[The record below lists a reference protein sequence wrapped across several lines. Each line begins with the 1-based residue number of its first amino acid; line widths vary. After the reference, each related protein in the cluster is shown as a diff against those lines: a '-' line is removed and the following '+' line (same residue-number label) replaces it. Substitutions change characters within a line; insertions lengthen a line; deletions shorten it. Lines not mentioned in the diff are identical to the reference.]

1 MAYSKREEFDE
12 KTSKELQGHYKDC
25 LNLIGE
31 NPNSEGLL
39 KTPERV
45 AKAMQF
51 LPRVI
56 SRMRIRF

>member
-1 MAYSKREEFDE
+1 MAYSKREDFDE

-31 NPNSEGLL
+31 NADREGLL

-45 AKAMQF
+45 AKAMSF
-51 LPRVI
+51 SRRVI
-56 SRMRIRF
+56 SRMRIGF